1 LTRSQ
6 WRAAVKKGNWW
17 AFRVGC
23 LRWVK
28 EIFPSLLRQRKC
40 YKYKR
45 DIKFGYV
52 VLRKDETA
60 AGQTYKYASV
70 VGVHVGLDG
79 KVRSADVIYKIL
91 YLGNRSFV

>member
-1 LTRSQ
+1 M
-6 WRAAVKKGNWW
+6 
-17 AFRVGC
+17 GC